1 MKSRDTRPMP
11 AGFND
16 VRRWS
21 ALNIVFM
28 GTPDFAA
35 GILKA
40 ILDNGY
46 TVTGVV
52 TQPDRP
58 KGRKKELCPCPVKE
72 LAVSRGLRVFQPRR
86 VRNEEAVAEI
96 ADMKP
101 DLIVVAAFGQILPKE
116 LLELPPLGCVNVHA
130 SLLPAYRGA
139 APIQQAIIDG
149 CEKTGVTI
157 MQMDVGL
164 DTGDIISVR
173 ECPISPEETGGS
185 LFDKLAVIGAELLVD
200 TLPDIESGKAVR
212 VPQPEENVSYVKMF
226 KKEDGRIDWT
236 ESAETICRKVR
247 GFDPW
252 PSAFTTLDGKNFRIF
267 KAHVV
272 SPDAK
277 GEPGAV
283 HSGEGGRMLIQTGSG
298 YVCPDEVQIEG
309 KKRMKTSDFLRGYVI
324 KNSFLK

>member
-1 MKSRDTRPMP
+1 MP
-11 AGFND
+11 AGFNE

-21 ALNIVFM
+21 TVNIVFM

-72 LAVSRGLRVFQPRR
+72 LAVSYGLRVFQPRR

-139 APIQQAIIDG
+139 APIQWAVLNGDRI
-149 CEKTGVTI
+149 TGVST
-157 MQMDVGL
+157 MYLASEMDS
-164 DTGDIISVR
+164 GDIIYT
-173 ECPISPEETGGS
+173 EETEIGEKETSGE
-185 LFDKLAVIGAELLVD
+185 LFDRLMAMGA
-200 TLPDIESGKAVR
+200 
-212 VPQPEENVSYVKMF
+212 
-226 KKEDGRIDWT
+226 
-236 ESAETICRKVR
+236 
-247 GFDPW
+247 
-252 PSAFTTLDGKNFRIF
+252 
-267 KAHVV
+267 
-272 SPDAK
+272 
-277 GEPGAV
+277 
-283 HSGEGGRMLIQTGSG
+283 
-298 YVCPDEVQIEG
+298 
-309 KKRMKTSDFLRGYVI
+309 
-324 KNSFLK
+324 

>member
-1 MKSRDTRPMP
+1 M
-11 AGFND
+11 
-16 VRRWS
+16 
-21 ALNIVFM
+21 NIVFM

-40 ILDNGY
+40 ILDSGY

-72 LAVSRGLRVFQPRR
+72 LAVSHGLRVFQPRR

-212 VPQPEENVSYVKMF
+212 VPQPEEGVSYVKMF

-236 ESAETICRKVR
+236 ESAESICRKVR

-267 KAHVV
+267 KAHVENMG
-272 SPDAK
+272 AE
-277 GEPGAV
+277 GEAGTILTDR
-283 HSGEGGRMLIQTGSG
+283 EGHMLIQTGSG

>member
-1 MKSRDTRPMP
+1 MD
-11 AGFND
+11 
-16 VRRWS
+16 
-21 ALNIVFM
+21 IVFM

-40 ILDNGY
+40 ILDSGY

-72 LAVSRGLRVFQPRR
+72 LAVSHGLRVFQPRR

-173 ECPISPEETGGS
+173 ECPIAPDETGGS

-212 VPQPEENVSYVKMF
+212 VPQPEEGVSYVKMF

-236 ESAETICRKVR
+236 ESAESICRKVR

-267 KAHVV
+267 KAHVENMG
-272 SPDAK
+272 AE
-277 GEPGAV
+277 GEAGTILTDR
-283 HSGEGGRMLIQTGSG
+283 EGRMLIQTGSG

>member
-1 MKSRDTRPMP
+1 MD
-11 AGFND
+11 
-16 VRRWS
+16 
-21 ALNIVFM
+21 IVFM

-40 ILDNGY
+40 ILDSGY

-72 LAVSRGLRVFQPRR
+72 LAVSHGLRVFQPRR
-86 VRNEEAVAEI
+86 VRNEQAVAEI

-173 ECPISPEETGGS
+173 ECPIAQDETGGS

-212 VPQPEENVSYVKMF
+212 VPQPEEGVSYVKMF

-236 ESAETICRKVR
+236 ESAESICRKVR

-267 KAHVV
+267 KAHVENMG
-272 SPDAK
+272 AE
-277 GEPGAV
+277 GEAGTILTDR
-283 HSGEGGRMLIQTGSG
+283 EGHMLIQTGSG

>member
-1 MKSRDTRPMP
+1 MD
-11 AGFND
+11 
-16 VRRWS
+16 
-21 ALNIVFM
+21 IVFM

-40 ILDNGY
+40 ILDSGY

-72 LAVSRGLRVFQPRR
+72 LAVSHGLRVFQPRR

-139 APIQQAIIDG
+139 APIQQSIIDG

-173 ECPISPEETGGS
+173 ECPIAPDETGGS

-212 VPQPEENVSYVKMF
+212 VPQPKEGVSYVKMF

-236 ESAETICRKVR
+236 ESAESICRKVR

-267 KAHVV
+267 KAHAENMG
-272 SPDAK
+272 AK
-277 GEPGAV
+277 GEAGTILTDR
-283 HSGEGGRMLIQTGSG
+283 EGRMLIQAGSG

>member
-1 MKSRDTRPMP
+1 MQPMS
-11 AGFND
+11 AEIND
-16 VRRWS
+16 VWRWN
-21 ALNIVFM
+21 AVDIVFM

-40 ILDNGY
+40 ILDSGY

-72 LAVSRGLRVFQPRR
+72 LAVSHGLRVFQPRR

-116 LLELPPLGCVNVHA
+116 LLELPPFGCVNVHA

-173 ECPISPEETGGS
+173 ECPIAPDETGGS

-212 VPQPEENVSYVKMF
+212 VPQPEEGVSYVKMF

-236 ESAETICRKVR
+236 ESAESICRKVR

-267 KAHVV
+267 KAHVENMG
-272 SPDAK
+272 AK
-277 GEPGAV
+277 GEAGTILTDR
-283 HSGEGGRMLIQTGSG
+283 EGRMLIQAGSG

>member
-1 MKSRDTRPMP
+1 MD
-11 AGFND
+11 
-16 VRRWS
+16 
-21 ALNIVFM
+21 IVFM

-40 ILDNGY
+40 ILDSGY

-72 LAVSRGLRVFQPRR
+72 LAVSHGLRVFQPRR

-173 ECPISPEETGGS
+173 ECPIAPDETGGS

-212 VPQPEENVSYVKMF
+212 VPQPEEGVSYVKMF

-236 ESAETICRKVR
+236 ESAESICRKVR

-267 KAHVV
+267 KAHVENMG
-272 SPDAK
+272 AE
-277 GEPGAV
+277 GEAGTILTDR
-283 HSGEGGRMLIQTGSG
+283 EGHMLIQTGSG

>member
-1 MKSRDTRPMP
+1 MKSRNKQPMS
-11 AGFND
+11 AEIND
-16 VRRWS
+16 VWRWS
-21 ALNIVFM
+21 AVDIVFM

-40 ILDNGY
+40 ILDSGY

-72 LAVSRGLRVFQPRR
+72 LAVSHGLRVFQPRR

-173 ECPISPEETGGS
+173 ECPIAPDETGGS

-212 VPQPEENVSYVKMF
+212 VPQPEEGVSYVKMF

-236 ESAETICRKVR
+236 ESAESICRKVR

-267 KAHVV
+267 KAHVENMG
-272 SPDAK
+272 AE
-277 GEPGAV
+277 GEAGTILTDR
-283 HSGEGGRMLIQTGSG
+283 EGRMLIQTGSG

>member
-1 MKSRDTRPMP
+1 
-11 AGFND
+11 
-16 VRRWS
+16 
-21 ALNIVFM
+21 M

-236 ESAETICRKVR
+236 ESAELIERMKETPNLY
-247 GFDPW
+247 GD
-252 PSAFTTLDGKNFRIF
+252 TTWVPLDNVLRAVEAVGSERILFGTDNPMDGKETLRYSKKYFVDL
-267 KAHVV
+267 K
-272 SPDAK
+272 
-277 GEPGAV
+277 
-283 HSGEGGRMLIQTGSG
+283 
-298 YVCPDEVQIEG
+298 DEVSEEDYENIMHKNAERLFG
-309 KKRMKTSDFLRGYVI
+309 INLSD
-324 KNSFLK
+324 NS